1 LVTITVLFFSCCV
14 AMEEFLHSYLGAKCF
29 TELITNKNVFYEPC
43 VKLLISKALGLLI
56 IAGSL
61 IIKVPQILKIVN
73 AKSAKG
79 ISLTSVL
86 LELVCLLFT
95 MSFSYRKQFPF
106 GTYGE
111 TVFVTI
117 QNFVIIFLI
126 YYYGNG
132 DKKPEGISP
141 SFFGILAIY
150 AVVLYSFLA
159 NPGDLVQVS
168 LIESLQSLN
177 IPIMIS
183 SRVPQIISNFTTKST
198 GQLAIATWL
207 LTFAGALA
215 RVFTTL
221 QEAYSLILLA
231 SYLIGASL
239 SSTICFQ
246 IFYYAPTTQPPKK
259 QRID

>member
-1 LVTITVLFFSCCV
+1 
-14 AMEEFLHSYLGAKCF
+14 MEEFLRSYLGAECF
-29 TELITNKNVFYEPC
+29 TELVTNKNVFYAPC

-61 IIKVPQILKIVN
+61 IIKVPQIVKIVK

-95 MSFSYRKQFPF
+95 MSFSYRRHFPF

-150 AVVLYSFLA
+150 VVVLYSFLQ
-159 NPGDLVQVS
+159 NPGNLVDVS
-168 LIESLQSLN
+168 LIQSLQTLN
-177 IPIMIS
+177 IPILIS

-207 LTFAGALA
+207 LTFAGAIA

-221 QEAYSLILLA
+221 QEAYDPILLVG
-231 SYLIGASL
+231 YIIGASL

-246 IFYYAPTTQPPKK
+246 IFYYASTITEPPKK
-259 QRID
+259 QN